1 MHYSKSVDNID
12 VICEQGILM
21 EIGERCNHHFYRAL
35 DLADNYPDLAFL
47 ECRRIIEIMIK
58 DIYCE
63 KMGVDSVPRKL
74 QTIEL
79 IKSDLGHNNLKL
91 PRVVDICMSLVQQ
104 LGNFG
109 AHDQGGAEMEIDRL
123 FMQACIV
130 STRALI
136 EWRYPMIVIDD
147 NPLKLDLLT
156 TELIEHNIE
165 FDTESNSQKETNLQN
180 DKVEQTQTTIRV
192 RLREFVE
199 QSYKLGD
206 EFKIG
211 ELKHY
216 FGMLNPNNSPNA
228 IHGHITMM
236 TTNLP
241 SRLSHKPKKD
251 GSDDLLFR
259 VRKGIYRRYDNNID
273 PEPIMPQNL
282 AEQEWTSR
290 LLILNAS
297 KSLDPVKNSRCYLS
311 PDTGGAYKYPRAA
324 FVGLYKDKAVRYV
337 GEIIGK
343 VVQETKDSEPYL
355 DWLNDEEIPEDTLTE
370 LALEQINQRWDTV
383 HPVKALIFG
392 QLFPVEFKKDTKGGM
407 FRNNLSLSVEKL
419 NHTSGEELAKSLAGL
434 VYSNLNE

>member
-1 MHYSKSVDNID
+1 MNN
-12 VICEQGILM
+12 
-21 EIGERCNHHFYRAL
+21 GERCNKYFLEACE
-35 DLADNYPDLAFL
+35 LADYPDFVFVKCRKIL
-47 ECRRIIEIMIK
+47 EVILK
-58 DIYCE
+58 DFYCE
-63 KMGVDSVPRKL
+63 SVGLEKVP
-74 QTIEL
+74 
-79 IKSDLGHNNLKL
+79 NNLKQIQQIRGKMGEKKIKV
-91 PRVVDICMSLVQQ
+91 PRVVDICFSLVQEM
-104 LGNFG
+104 GNFG
-109 AHDQGGAEMEIDRL
+109 AHDQDGSEMEIDRL
-123 FMQACIV
+123 FSETCLAATQ
-130 STRALI
+130 ALI
-136 EWRYPMIVIDD
+136 HWKYPLISIDND
-147 NPLKLDLLT
+147 MPLVLLPPEPLEQIEPLIELNYSIEPTDFFNT
-156 TELIEHNIE
+156 TESK
-165 FDTESNSQKETNLQN
+165 TVESTGHK
-180 DKVEQTQTTIRV
+180 TIRV

-199 QSYKLGD
+199 QSYEHGD

-211 ELKHY
+211 ELKRY
-216 FGMLNPNNSPNA
+216 FGMLNPDNSPNA

-259 VRKGIYRRYDNNID
+259 VRKGIYRRYDKNTD

-297 KSLDPVKNSRCYLS
+297 KSLDSVKNSRCYLS
-311 PDTGGAYKYPRAA
+311 PDTGGGYKYSRAA

-355 DWLNDEEIPEDTLTE
+355 DWLNDEEIPEDTLVE
-370 LALEQINQRWDTV
+370 LASEQIDQRWDTV

-392 QLFPVEFKKDTKGGM
+392 QLFPVEFRKDTKGGM

-419 NHTSGEELAKSLAGL
+419 NHTSAIELAESMNGMK
-434 VYSNLNE
+434 YSDIN

>member
-1 MHYSKSVDNID
+1 MNN
-12 VICEQGILM
+12 
-21 EIGERCNHHFYRAL
+21 GERCNKYFLEACE
-35 DLADNYPDLAFL
+35 LADYPDFVFVKCRKIL
-47 ECRRIIEIMIK
+47 EVILK
-58 DIYCE
+58 DFYCE
-63 KMGVDSVPRKL
+63 SVGIDQVP
-74 QTIEL
+74 
-79 IKSDLGHNNLKL
+79 NNLKQIQQIRGKMGEKRIKV
-91 PRVVDICMSLVQQ
+91 PRVVEICFSLVQEM
-104 LGNFG
+104 GNFG
-109 AHDQGGAEMEIDRL
+109 AHDQDGSEMEIDRL
-123 FMQACIV
+123 FSETCLAATQ
-130 STRALI
+130 ALI
-136 EWRYPMIVIDD
+136 NWKYPLVSVED
-147 NPLKLDLLT
+147 NSQIQEILDQPSHTIKPLLEYNYSIESNAAIET
-156 TELIEHNIE
+156 TEIKNVDSTGH
-165 FDTESNSQKETNLQN
+165 K
-180 DKVEQTQTTIRV
+180 TIRV

-199 QSYKLGD
+199 QSYKHGD

-211 ELKHY
+211 ELKRY
-216 FGMLNPNNSPNA
+216 FGMLNPDNSPNA

-259 VRKGIYRRYDNNID
+259 VSKGIYRRYDKSID

-297 KSLDPVKNSRCYLS
+297 KSLDSVKNSRCYLS
-311 PDTGGAYKYPRAA
+311 PDTGGGYKYSRAA

-355 DWLNDEEIPEDTLTE
+355 DWLNDEEIPEDTLVE
-370 LALEQINQRWDTV
+370 LALEQIDQRWDTV

-419 NHTSGEELAKSLAGL
+419 NHTSGEELARSLTGL
-434 VYSNLNE
+434 VYSNLDK

>member
-1 MHYSKSVDNID
+1 MNN
-12 VICEQGILM
+12 
-21 EIGERCNHHFYRAL
+21 GERCNKYFLEACE
-35 DLADNYPDLAFL
+35 LADYPDFVFVKCRKIL
-47 ECRRIIEIMIK
+47 EVILK
-58 DIYCE
+58 DFYCE
-63 KMGVDSVPRKL
+63 SVGIDQVP
-74 QTIEL
+74 
-79 IKSDLGHNNLKL
+79 NNLKQIQQIRGKMGEKRIKV
-91 PRVVDICMSLVQQ
+91 PRVVEICFSLVQEM
-104 LGNFG
+104 GNFG
-109 AHDQGGAEMEIDRL
+109 AHDQDGSEMEIDRL
-123 FMQACIV
+123 FSETCLAATQ
-130 STRALI
+130 ALI
-136 EWRYPMIVIDD
+136 NWKYPLVSID
-147 NPLKLDLLT
+147 NTTPMVLELNETLEHFESLSKL
-156 TELIEHNIE
+156 EFSIE
-165 FDTESNSQKETNLQN
+165 QN
-180 DKVEQTQTTIRV
+180 DFNEKIEGKTVENSGHKTIRV

-199 QSYKLGD
+199 QSYAHGD

-211 ELKHY
+211 ELKRY
-216 FGMLNPNNSPNA
+216 FGMLNPDNSPNA

-259 VRKGIYRRYDNNID
+259 VSKGIYRRYDKSID

-297 KSLDPVKNSRCYLS
+297 KSLDSVKNSRCYLS
-311 PDTGGAYKYPRAA
+311 PDTGGGYKYSRAA

-355 DWLNDEEIPEDTLTE
+355 DWLNDEEIPEDTLVE
-370 LALEQINQRWDTV
+370 LALEQIDQRWDTV

-392 QLFPVEFKKDTKGGM
+392 QLFPVEFRKDTKGGM

-419 NHTSGEELAKSLAGL
+419 NHTSAVELASSLDGMK
-434 VYSNLNE
+434 YSKLE